1 METAFAAADT
11 VISRSGAMSI
21 AELCVVAKPV
31 VFVPFPFAAED
42 HQTANARNLVDK
54 GAALMVKD
62 SEAMQLLVSTAI
74 ALVRDEPLRQML
86 TTNIGRLAVTDAADR
101 IAKEILT
108 LINGSVHAAH

>member
-1 METAFAAADT
+1 
-11 VISRSGAMSI
+11 
-21 AELCVVAKPV
+21 
-31 VFVPFPFAAED
+31 
-42 HQTANARNLVDK
+42 
-54 GAALMVKD
+54 MVKD

>member
-1 METAFAAADT
+1 METAFAAGDV

-42 HQTANARNLVDK
+42 HQTANARNLVEK

-62 SEAMQLLVSTAI
+62 SEAMEKLVGTTI
-74 ALVRDEPLRQML
+74 ALVKDGPQRQQL
-86 TTNIGRLAVTDAADR
+86 TNNIGRLAVTDAADR

-108 LINGSVHAAH
+108 LIAKASPAH

>member
-1 METAFAAADT
+1 
-11 VISRSGAMSI
+11 
-21 AELCVVAKPV
+21 VVAKPV

-42 HQTANARNLVDK
+42 HQTANARHLVNK

-62 SEAMQLLVSTAI
+62 AEAMQLLVSTAI
-74 ALVRDEPLRQML
+74 ALVKDIPLREQL

-108 LINGSVHAAH
+108 LVEEAAHPAH